1 MSTRSIVYAA
11 LGCIVSFGVVSA
23 GVVLATDEFPPGQL
37 SLGKLRFGQQAK
49 PDRDSIA
56 LPGASQN
63 FVSLTPAQ
71 VSSANGGKVTLK
83 VNDYC
88 RTFGPL
94 TLSGASRAQLKSSFT
109 NPATGEKFK
118 ATFAESALADRFKL
132 SIAVK
137 NTEHGFPSGSFPR
150 APKPGDPS
158 SLVATLVVGGVGGTW
173 DVLNGARLPF
183 VDPGLQASSEELP
196 DRNGL
201 DLEDVW
207 TFEGTAGDRVSFRI
221 DTVGTAPSG
230 LDLAAELLAPDG
242 ETVLKKA
249 DDEFD
254 CSIPTACGYGCPEVS
269 SYVLPTS
276 GTYSIV
282 VHDFGNRDDGCD
294 TGGTYTLSITE
305 PPCAGATLVYDRDLD
320 APSASRA
327 FLHAPASLLD

>member
-1 MSTRSIVYAA
+1 MSAKTIIHAILGLVASI
-11 LGCIVSFGVVSA
+11 GVASA
-23 GVVLATDEFPPGQL
+23 GVATATDEFPPGQL

-49 PDRDSIA
+49 PGRDSVV
-56 LPGASQN
+56 LPGSSQN

-71 VSSANGGKVTLK
+71 VSNANGGKVTLK

-109 NPATGEKFK
+109 NPATGEKYK
-118 ATFAESALADRFKL
+118 ATFTETALEDRFKL
-132 SIAVK
+132 AIAVK

-158 SLVATLVVGGVGGTW
+158 SLVATLIVGGVGGTW
-173 DVLNGARLPF
+173 DVLNGTRLPF
-183 VDPGLQASSEELP
+183 VDPGLQAASEELP
-196 DRNGL
+196 DRDAL
-201 DLEDVW
+201 DSQDVW
-207 TFEGTAGDRVSFRI
+207 TFNGKAGDRVSFRI
-221 DTVGTAPSG
+221 DTVGAAPSG

-242 ETVLKKA
+242 QTILKKA

-254 CSIPTACGYGCPEVS
+254 CTVATACGYGCPEVS
-269 SYVLPTS
+269 SYVLPET

-282 VHDFGNRDDGCD
+282 VHDFGDRDDGCD
-294 TGGTYTLSITE
+294 TGGAYTLSITE
-305 PPCAGATLVYDRDLD
+305 PPCTAATLVYDRDQD
-320 APSASRA
+320 PPSASRA